1 MAKNPVRLVLIEFC
15 FLFSSEDRSLLSNMP
30 FMRMRVASRIVFTV
44 ENSLTFPNGR
54 GSPHSS
60 ANALTRSAMD
70 RDWYS
75 VTSDA
80 VDDASDA
87 VGDASAA
94 IDDAV
99 DAVAAPTQGGH

>member
-1 MAKNPVRLVLIEFC
+1 
-15 FLFSSEDRSLLSNMP
+15 
-30 FMRMRVASRIVFTV
+30 MRMRVASRIVFTV

-75 VTSDA
+75 VTSLSRRCDC
-80 VDDASDA
+80 VDCVIDCGGRIADC
-87 VGDASAA
+87 VGGIVDCVGGI
-94 IDDAV
+94 IDSGDCIIDNGGGIV
-99 DAVAAPTQGGH
+99 DCGDCIIEAGE